1 MSELALFGEVTSGNM
16 ESKYTYANAVA
27 ITLLNKLKDLED
39 FQHVKES
46 DIVNAGLVFLNLFFN
61 VHIDVEFKEDN
72 EKTIIDMVL
81 DGNEFKDFLTVSINH
96 CKMHNIM
103 LNDEIMLAGDKDGF

>member
-1 MSELALFGEVTSGNM
+1 MSELALFGEVTSGNV
-16 ESKYTYANAVA
+16 ESNFTYANALA
-27 ITLLNKLKDLED
+27 IALLDKVKDIERFKYL
-39 FQHVKES
+39 KES

-61 VHIDVEFKEDN
+61 VHIDVEFKEEN
-72 EKTIIDMVL
+72 EKAIIDMVL

-103 LNDEIMLAGDKDGF
+103 LNDEFILAGDKDGF